1 MLETMNI
8 KIMQKGLTQPCG
20 ACPFRRKSMAGWL
33 GEETPKGFMQTT
45 MNDVAMPCH
54 CTIDYEDPKWKENFV
69 ANGKAE
75 HCAGALIFFRNICKL
90 SRDPERPRLEADHDN
105 VFSSQAEFLDH
116 HNRKNR

>member
-1 MLETMNI
+1 MNI

-20 ACPFRRKSMAGWL
+20 ACPFRRDSPAGWL

-54 CTIDYEDPKWKENFV
+54 CTIDYEDPDWKANFV

-75 HCAGALIFFRNICKL
+75 HCAGAIIFYSNICKL
-90 SRDPERPRLEADHDN
+90 SRDRERPILEADHDN